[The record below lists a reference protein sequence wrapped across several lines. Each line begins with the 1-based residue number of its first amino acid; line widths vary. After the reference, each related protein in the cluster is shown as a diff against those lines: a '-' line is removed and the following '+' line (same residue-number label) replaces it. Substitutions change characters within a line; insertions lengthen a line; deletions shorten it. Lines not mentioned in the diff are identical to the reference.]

1 MALILAPWALLAVA
15 AMWGISF
22 VWMKDILDQ
31 QDVYSFLTSR
41 FLVAAFVMI
50 LFRPTII
57 RKFSRDLVGKG
68 LLIGA
73 VLGSGYIFQTLGL
86 DRTTPAI
93 TGFITGLY
101 VVLTPVLAYLFFKDH
116 LSRQA
121 WLYVLLA
128 TAGLGVLSLKG
139 LVIGVGEL
147 FVLISALLFAIHILL
162 LSRWSKGLDAY
173 ALTVMQM
180 IGCSLLSI
188 IPTSIHGFTS
198 PPDKQVWG
206 VILFTAI
213 FATAIAFMI
222 QTWSQARISATK
234 VAVILTME
242 VVFAALFSVAM
253 GREPLTT
260 RLVVGGAMVVFAMI
274 AIVLPQSNKDLGTR
288 ESMSP

>member
-1 MALILAPWALLAVA
+1 MALVLAPWALLAVA

-188 IPTSIHGFTS
+188 IPTSIHGFTY